1 MLEETAMMCVPSGVL
16 RNYRTITISII
27 ARIALTWCTS
37 NSTLSHVER
46 GGAAHRFYR
55 TPNGSEPV
63 RDWLLSLPAEV
74 RKEIGGDIR
83 NVQQGWTLGKPYVD
97 GFGHG
102 LYEVRTSQRGDQ
114 FRVFFVIIE
123 GTMVL
128 LHGFQKKTQKTPAA
142 RSTWPAVARRRS

>member
-1 MLEETAMMCVPSGVL
+1 MS
-16 RNYRTITISII
+16 
-27 ARIALTWCTS
+27 ALW
-37 NSTLSHVER
+37 LPID
-46 GGAAHRFYR
+46 FYR
-55 TPNGSEPV
+55 TPTGTEPV
-63 RDWLLSLPAEV
+63 RESLLALPAEV
-74 RKEIGGDIR
+74 RKDIGGDIR
-83 NVQQGWTLGKPYVD
+83 NVQQGWPLGKPYVD

-142 RSTWPAVARRRS
+142 ETTWPAVARRRS